1 MEEKMKKYVSAAG
14 FRDNTDYV
22 LVNADYS
29 LVVVAKD
36 GKEHLWNSLLW
47 RSLAKNAVESG
58 KWVEVQ
64 AA

>member
-1 MEEKMKKYVSAAG
+1 MKKYVSAAG